1 MIGIKK
7 ILLLVMLSCTS
18 FAYLYAQNYPVTG
31 TLQLKPPYSL
41 YLSDYTLI
49 EEDKLIVNLLLND
62 PLDPVRDVKL
72 KLKLESQ
79 DVTLETNP
87 AWMPPPITLN
97 SGFQDRLVGADLV
110 EYFNANNLQFTRGIT
125 KQDYQRKSA
134 IPEGFYKISI
144 EVYDRTSGNLIS
156 QPISAQAWI
165 VLNDPPR
172 LLLPANT
179 SIVKANDPQ
188 NLPFRWMPMNSGSP
202 NSFFTTE
209 YQFSLYEIWPATR
222 NPNDAV
228 NTTPPILQIDA
239 PTSTYFYTIADPYL
253 MPGRK
258 YAWRVQARDLGG
270 KDLYKNQGYS
280 EVFSFTWGV
289 ECNTPINVTSESISS
304 DRTKVS
310 WDSQDNA
317 TGYTVHYREKDS
329 TSVWYEVTTSIN
341 NAFLTGTKPEMNYEF
356 QVKSSCSAIGSY
368 YGQLYYFSTP
378 QATGYLQKLN
388 CNDRGTLPP
397 ITNKD
402 PLISANISDQWTI
415 GLFTVTLTKV
425 SGSNGVFSGECLVD
439 VPFLNGEMVAGF
451 TNVKVNTNK
460 QVYDG
465 DMKVLSVSSYILPPE
480 IRNALT
486 QQLANIDKLVSD
498 ANGDYKN
505 AKDLLANSKKIV
517 SQVDDVTKQVVSALK
532 NDTSSGSQSNTDLQK
547 NIDKFKTN
555 VKDGFK
561 TILKGAT
568 DTTAGK
574 DLLKTGIDGIKDAV
588 NTVTGASAPGA
599 AAIGGIV
606 QAIFA
611 SAIDSNTAKVNK
623 EVVSLNSSTPS
634 LSEAETNINT
644 DIGSV
649 VIGNFTVSDFG
660 ESEQLDGVESFDMD
674 DQETALILKDKNH
687 AKMRQYA
694 LGIMAS
700 LQLID
705 KSLFII
711 SFIKDNSSPEK
722 IAEIT
727 KRILPLLKDDLKSF
741 ITQSIK
747 DIPNES
753 KDQIKK
759 IIIDF
764 ITSETDKLYNDLQK

>member
-156 QPISAQAWI
+156 QPISAHAWI

-356 QVKSSCSAIGSY
+356 QVKSSCSAIGSD

-588 NTVTGASAPGA
+588 GVIKTVGSDVLSGGVDKLKELINEILSKEKDSTTVKKSKMQLRKDSTSA
-599 AAIGGIV
+599 V
-606 QAIFA
+606 YE
-611 SAIDSNTAKVNK
+611 SERLKLLNK
-623 EVVSLNSSTPS
+623 DLQNNSST
-634 LSEAETNINT
+634 ENNDD
-644 DIGSV
+644 DIA
-649 VIGNFTVSDFG
+649 FVSDMYIIENLDDKFV
-660 ESEQLDGVESFDMD
+660 ETYNSNSLAAFLSLDRKLQSTSATLFYYAYYLEKIIENQQPEQLIKFIEGLKVKLGD
-674 DQETALILKDKNH
+674 DFLQIEKLILEGKFDDAKAILDK
-687 AKMRQYA
+687 
-694 LGIMAS
+694 
-700 LQLID
+700 
-705 KSLFII
+705 
-711 SFIKDNSSPEK
+711 EV
-722 IAEIT
+722 
-727 KRILPLLKDDLKSF
+727 
-741 ITQSIK
+741 K
-747 DIPNES
+747 DILLELTLTNFE
-753 KDQIKK
+753 
-759 IIIDF
+759 
-764 ITSETDKLYNDLQK
+764 